1 MSGPEGRLCYDVI
14 LAAGGGPLVV
24 RNLPDTPYARTDPIV
39 RALGLQCCLGIKV
52 RVCGEVV
59 GSLCAVFQKDYEPSG
74 DDIRLMEIIAAA
86 IGIEE
91 ERMRTGEALRESEE
105 SLRQRNEILEK
116 DLMLARHIQRELVP
130 RKLPEHSRILMD
142 WRYLPLESVGG
153 DFFSF
158 FRQDDGDLA
167 VFVGDVANHG
177 VSAALF
183 VSLVKATTDRIFGIH
198 SRSPE
203 AFLLRMNE
211 ELMNYMP
218 LSFLTAVY
226 GCFNT
231 AAGGMRF
238 TFASAGHPDPI
249 VCEKKSGRVH
259 IVDSRGPLLGQF
271 KDIEFEE
278 RTIELGGGDRI
289 YLYTDGLPET
299 ANRENRVFGYENLVE
314 AVDRSRKLG
323 LRESMDYVLEETT
336 SYRNGAP
343 PRDDIILLG
352 FEVLP

>member
-1 MSGPEGRLCYDVI
+1 M
-14 LAAGGGPLVV
+14 
-24 RNLPDTPYARTDPIV
+24 
-39 RALGLQCCLGIKV
+39 
-52 RVCGEVV
+52 
-59 GSLCAVFQKDYEPSG
+59 
-74 DDIRLMEIIAAA
+74 
-86 IGIEE
+86 
-91 ERMRTGEALRESEE
+91 
-105 SLRQRNEILEK
+105 
-116 DLMLARHIQRELVP
+116 
-130 RKLPEHSRILMD
+130 
-142 WRYLPLESVGG
+142 
-153 DFFSF
+153 
-158 FRQDDGDLA
+158 
-167 VFVGDVANHG
+167 FVGDVANHG

-183 VSLVKATTDRIFGIH
+183 VSLIKATTDRIFGIH

-226 GCFNT
+226 GCFDT

-278 RTIELGGGDRI
+278 RTIELDGGDRI

-299 ANRENRVFGYENLVE
+299 ANRENRAFGYENLVE

-323 LRESMDYVLEETT
+323 LRESMDYILEETT
-336 SYRNGAP
+336 SFRNGAP